1 MDDTRVQLPPELL
14 IATEKLA
21 EILIYAEPIAAHNRA
36 KARLDS
42 DKEANALLEQLSAAQ
57 AELRTR
63 QMSGS
68 VIQND
73 IDALRALQG
82 EVQSNRVIRN
92 YAQTQ
97 QAAIAFL
104 PQVNQEI
111 SQLLG
116 LDFASLV
123 LPANC

>member
-21 EILIYAEPIAAHNRA
+21 EILIHAEPIAAYKRA

-42 DKEANALLEQLSAAQ
+42 DKEANALFELLSNAQ

-68 VIQND
+68 VIQKD

-92 YAQTQ
+92 YAKTQ

-116 LDFASLV
+116 LDFASLA

>member
-1 MDDTRVQLPPELL
+1 
-14 IATEKLA
+14 
-21 EILIYAEPIAAHNRA
+21 
-36 KARLDS
+36 
-42 DKEANALLEQLSAAQ
+42 LLEQLSAAQ